1 MGKLRTA
8 NNRHKRALAAQVAA
22 QVAARAVPPA
32 TVKAKKPAAQG

>member
-22 QVAARAVPPA
+22 RVAARAVPPA
-32 TVKAKKPAAQG
+32 PVKAKKAVARA